1 MTDLFI
7 LFRDKPNFI
16 QAEPNLYY
24 LTNFTESYTME
35 DKKGQNNFKSLE
47 DWKKE
52 LQQKILSPTESLKI
66 YGGKT
71 LEKDKWNSGCGGI
84 VPQ

>member
-1 MTDLFI
+1 MTDLMTI
-7 LFRDKPNFI
+7 FRDKPDFF
-16 QAEPNLYY
+16 QVEPNLHFI
-24 LTNFTESYTME
+24 TNFTQSYAME
-35 DKKGQNNFKSLE
+35 DKKGANNLKSLD

-52 LQQKILSPTESLKI
+52 LHQKTLSPAEQLKI
-66 YGGKT
+66 NGGKT